1 MHPFARSRNGRELAR
16 AMKREEKRR
25 APRRVAKPADIP
37 MIVRADYCLSPLD
50 AIFTQLEL
58 RGELDCLPDGTPIFT
73 AMDGHTYPIHG
84 AVDGVAEFF
93 DQWAIRNGEVLELAP
108 LRQLAK
114 RLEYGMPIGWMLL
127 DDVKALMPAL
137 RRIAGRMRPDEAS
150 GLILG
155 TQIKAELEA
164 AQ

>member
-1 MHPFARSRNGRELAR
+1 MNRVLRR
-16 AMKREEKRR
+16 AEKRTTSR
-25 APRRVAKPADIP
+25 KRRGRQERPAHIP
-37 MIVRADYCLSPLD
+37 MIVKADYCLSPLD

-93 DQWAIRNGEVLELAP
+93 DQWAVRSDEVLELAP

-127 DDVKALMPAL
+127 DDVKALMPIL
-137 RRIAGRMRPDEAS
+137 RRVAGRMRPDEAS

-164 AQ
+164 FE